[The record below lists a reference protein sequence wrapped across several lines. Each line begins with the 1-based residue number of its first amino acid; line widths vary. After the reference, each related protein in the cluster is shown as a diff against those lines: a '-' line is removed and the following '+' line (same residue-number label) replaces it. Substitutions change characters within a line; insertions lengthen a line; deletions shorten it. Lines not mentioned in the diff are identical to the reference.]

1 MDRRTRRSPARF
13 LAPLALIGVIVAFM
27 AIVNGSG
34 RNDSPAGDTSA
45 ATTTTNTSTAKKTA
59 KKTVA
64 KKKAAAKAGGP
75 KTYAVQI
82 GDTLQGIANKTGV
95 TLERIQ
101 ELNPNVD
108 PRNMTAGQQI
118 KLR

>member
-1 MDRRTRRSPARF
+1 MDQRTRRSPARF
-13 LAPLALIGVIVAFM
+13 LAPLALIAVIVAFL
-27 AIVNGSG
+27 AIL
-34 RNDSPAGDTSA
+34 NDSGSNGTTTGDTSA
-45 ATTTTNTSTAKKTA
+45 ATTTTTTAAKKTA
-59 KKTVA
+59 KKAVA
-64 KKKAAAKAGGP
+64 KKKAASKAAGT
-75 KTYAVQI
+75 KTYTVQI

-108 PRNMTAGQQI
+108 PRSMTAGQQI